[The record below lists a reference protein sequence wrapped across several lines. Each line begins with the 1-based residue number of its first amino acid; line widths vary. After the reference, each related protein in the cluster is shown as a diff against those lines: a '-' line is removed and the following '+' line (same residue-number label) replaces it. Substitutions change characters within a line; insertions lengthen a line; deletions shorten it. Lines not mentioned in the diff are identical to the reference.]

1 MLLLPTHKRLG
12 HAGVVNHYI
21 KFTDTVPPQ
30 KKTHTHLPL
39 QKCIQRG
46 IHRNKDNLFMKN
58 IAVFSG
64 EKSLENGPLAE
75 K

>member
-1 MLLLPTHKRLG
+1 MLVLSTITSSLL
-12 HAGVVNHYI
+12 I
-21 KFTDTVPPQ
+21 QFPQ